1 MTKVLV
7 FGTFDG
13 LHPGHLA
20 FLSEA
25 RDQADEV
32 VVAVAQDLI
41 IEQLKK
47 RAPERKLGERLA
59 ALQKL
64 GDVHEVV
71 AGDSEL
77 GSYLCF
83 QRLRPDIVA
92 FGYDQTEL
100 EADFKRFQQ
109 ATGDETSTVVLKPY
123 HPDTFKSSLLK
134 TNKSALV

>member
-13 LHPGHLA
+13 LHPGHQA

-25 RDQADEV
+25 REHADEL
-32 VVAVAQDLI
+32 VVAVAQDAI
-41 IEQLKK
+41 VEQLKN
-47 RAPERKLGERLA
+47 RAPDRKLGERLA
-59 ALQKL
+59 ALQEL
-64 GDVHEVV
+64 DDVHEAV

-83 QRLRPDIVA
+83 KRIQPDIVA

-100 EADFKRFQQ
+100 AADFKRFQQ
-109 ATGDETSTVVLKPY
+109 ATGDETPTIVLKPY
-123 HPDTFKSSLLK
+123 HPETYKSSLLRG
-134 TNKSALV
+134 